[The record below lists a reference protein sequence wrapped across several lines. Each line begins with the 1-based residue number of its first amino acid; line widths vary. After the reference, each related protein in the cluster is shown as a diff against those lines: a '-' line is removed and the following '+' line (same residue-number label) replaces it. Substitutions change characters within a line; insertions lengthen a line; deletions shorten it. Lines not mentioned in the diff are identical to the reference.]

1 MLADLGRRADA
12 AVRRGTDA
20 AGEAV
25 YATVLHARRIVG
37 AVSVAANRVKRE
49 TKDLVWD
56 YQDVAT
62 DLRRPGDGRATQVE
76 ADSATTEERPRLRV
90 VGSDD

>member
-1 MLADLGRRADA
+1 MLAALGRRVDTAL
-12 AVRRGTDA
+12 RRGTDA
-20 AGEAV
+20 AAEAA
-25 YATVLHARRIVG
+25 YATVLHARRVVG

-62 DLRRPGDGRATQVE
+62 DLRRPSDGRVKQVE
-76 ADSATTEERPRLRV
+76 ADSVTKEERPRLRV